1 MPTVLLDVPAQH
13 LDAFLLV
20 LSEVP
25 IMHRWLDSRDGVLE
39 VVHTVEVSGSD
50 LQVKEA
56 VHLLSQMGLH
66 SYVFHVSDKQLNRT
80 LKIAQS
86 SGLKVVRMTAG
97 IRFFGRLRT
106 HIVEVSGIESD
117 LKNFKILKR
126 KTYRITH

>member
-1 MPTVLLDVPAQH
+1 MSTVLLDVPAQH
-13 LDAFLLV
+13 LDEFLIV

-25 IMHRWLDSRDGVLE
+25 ILHRWIDSRDGVFE
-39 VVHTVEVSGSD
+39 VVHTVEVTGSE
-50 LQVKEA
+50 LQIQEA
-56 VHLLSQMGLH
+56 VHLLSQMDISH
-66 SYVFHVSDKQLNRT
+66 YAFHVTDKQLTRT

-97 IRFFGRLRT
+97 FRIFGRLMT
-106 HIVEVSGIESD
+106 HFVEVSGIESD

>member
-1 MPTVLLDVPAQH
+1 MPTVLLDVPAKH

-56 VHLLSQMGLH
+56 VHLLSQMGIVH
-66 SYVFHVSDKQLNRT
+66 YAFHVSDKQLART

-86 SGLKVVRMTAG
+86 SGLKVARMTAG
-97 IRFFGRLRT
+97 IRIFGRLRT
-106 HIVEVSGIESD
+106 HFVEVSGIESD